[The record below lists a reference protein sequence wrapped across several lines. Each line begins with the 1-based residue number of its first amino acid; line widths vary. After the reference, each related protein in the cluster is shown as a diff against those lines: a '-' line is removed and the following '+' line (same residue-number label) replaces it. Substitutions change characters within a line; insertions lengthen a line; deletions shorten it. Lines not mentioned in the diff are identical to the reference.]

1 MKSILELNET
11 KVPAVRIDKTL
22 DKYDNV
28 VLFPDKLDKANKMVE
43 HTNLKEIMKKKMVKA
58 NS

>member
-1 MKSILELNET
+1 MKSILDLNET

-22 DKYDNV
+22 DKYDNI

-43 HTNLKEIMKKKMVKA
+43 HTNLNEMIKKKMLKA